1 MKYII
6 KWENFNESKG
16 ISDSCE
22 KILNTIWSDI
32 EININNSNS
41 FYSHFNIDESDF
53 KCKNISLNFT
63 IVEGNENLCNAQ
75 TILNDSKIENGYLTN
90 LEIKVSILYKE
101 IDDEF
106 LYYIKSVL
114 FHELLHI
121 FQHYNILLGNKF
133 RPESFSIGSVIPQLR
148 NIVKT
153 KFGEYILD
161 ILYYSLTH
169 ELSAQIHQYY
179 LYRINNR
186 EYKRIF
192 DIRKLLDRFKI
203 SNISPD
209 EENDVKFIKKHII
222 GSIKHFTKNSNY
234 LKDSNKSIWSEDDI
248 NKFLLKFKNLLDFKV
263 KWIDKKMKLI
273 DDKINQSRIIK
284 YDENITLPQDWN
296 FYDIYNV
303 YDFIK
308 ENLND
313 AKNKDFV

>member
-234 LKDSNKSIWSEDDI
+234 LKDSNKSIWSEDDL

>member
-6 KWENFNESKG
+6 KWKNFNESKG

-63 IVEGNENLCNAQ
+63 MVEGNENLCNAQ

-133 RPESFSIGSVIPQLR
+133 RPESFSIGSIIPQLR